1 MLLLNN
7 RKLFFT
13 HDSKKYYTI
22 TFKIVLQDNF
32 NFLRFKVDN
41 LIEEF
46 PWL

>member
-1 MLLLNN
+1 LSDC
-7 RKLFFT
+7 KLFFT

-32 NFLRFKVDN
+32 NFLRIKIDN

-46 PWL
+46 Q